1 MAPVLSSVMAHTLW
15 NVLLS
20 ESEQIHLLPIAVSL
34 TEFFSMRH
42 QEPELHYV
50 LKPGIT
56 GFGWAQVPV
65 GYD

>member
-1 MAPVLSSVMAHTLW
+1 MATPLCDGPHSWS
-15 NVLLS
+15 VLLS

-42 QEPELHYV
+42 QEPELHDV

-56 GFGWAQVPV
+56 GFGWAQAS
-65 GYD
+65 GERS